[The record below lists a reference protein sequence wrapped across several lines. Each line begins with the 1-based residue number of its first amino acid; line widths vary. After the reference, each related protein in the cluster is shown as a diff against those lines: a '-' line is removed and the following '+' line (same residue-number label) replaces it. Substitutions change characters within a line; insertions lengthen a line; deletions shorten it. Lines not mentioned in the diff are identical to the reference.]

1 MNNLGS
7 IIDKIGKHID
17 EKDLVREQTLRHAR
31 NIIIFC
37 RKAIHQI
44 HQEQYDQA
52 EELIHKA
59 SSVYSFLLDETS
71 NHPDIAHAGYV
82 ENASQE
88 YVEAQC
94 FFNIMQDVELPDPDS
109 LNTSYS
115 SYIQGLCDVIGELRR
130 RTLNSILDGNSQ
142 QAHKYLEI
150 MEELYEAIDQF
161 EYPSGLIP
169 IKRKQDIARSLV
181 EKTRGELAV
190 ASSEQRIEY
199 RTDELKGIL
208 DTLQQSDTKRRQK
221 KSKNELDIDRVW

>member
-17 EKDLVREQTLRHAR
+17 EKDQIREQTLRYSR
-31 NIIIFC
+31 TIIIHC

-44 HQEQYDQA
+44 HQEQYEQA
-52 EELIHKA
+52 IDLINQA
-59 SSVYSFLLDETS
+59 STVHTQLQTATA

-82 ENASQE
+82 ENATQE

-94 FFNIMQDVELPDPDS
+94 FYQIMQEEELPDPDS
-109 LNTSYS
+109 LNTSYA

-130 RTLNSILDGNSQ
+130 KTLDTILEGESQ
-142 QAHKYLEI
+142 QAHHYLTI
-150 MEELYEAIDQF
+150 MQELYEAINQF
-161 EYPSGLIP
+161 EYPSGLLP

-190 ASSEQRIEY
+190 ASSEQRIEC

-208 DTLQQSDTKRRQK
+208 DNLQSSESKRQLK